1 MILASAT
8 FATVPLLE
16 TGDVIP
22 FGAVVIFTGLCL
34 GADLAIPPA
43 MQADVAEYEYFK
55 NRHDRTG
62 ILFSV
67 WSMSTKLALAAS
79 VGIAF
84 PLLEWLGTE
93 ESSKP
98 ENYNLMVLAL
108 IYAGLPVVLKLG
120 SILLIWDFPL
130 NQAKQKIIQR
140 RLTSLEQRNKQLK

>member
-1 MILASAT
+1 
-8 FATVPLLE
+8 
-16 TGDVIP
+16 
-22 FGAVVIFTGLCL
+22 
-34 GADLAIPPA
+34 
-43 MQADVAEYEYFK
+43 
-55 NRHDRTG
+55 
-62 ILFSV
+62 
-67 WSMSTKLALAAS
+67 
-79 VGIAF
+79 
-84 PLLEWLGTE
+84 GTE